1 MWCLVT
7 TLKLKK
13 DFFHNHFKTETNH
26 IRCTVLTRNQVCRCY
41 YFSASHKRDECVLC
55 SFFRSILASFATYL
69 SMFFLRSTFYT
80 HCFVVDGDAF
90 YVLLPIRQF
99 RQIFPHSFAHF
110 LGVSRKNFEMFIYM
124 QFLSNANNF
133 FDQVCM
139 F

>member
-1 MWCLVT
+1 MC
-7 TLKLKK
+7 
-13 DFFHNHFKTETNH
+13 
-26 IRCTVLTRNQVCRCY
+26 
-41 YFSASHKRDECVLC
+41 CVLFSDLFWRPLRLIFPC
-55 SFFRSILASFATYL
+55 
-69 SMFFLRSTFYT
+69 FFLRSTFYT